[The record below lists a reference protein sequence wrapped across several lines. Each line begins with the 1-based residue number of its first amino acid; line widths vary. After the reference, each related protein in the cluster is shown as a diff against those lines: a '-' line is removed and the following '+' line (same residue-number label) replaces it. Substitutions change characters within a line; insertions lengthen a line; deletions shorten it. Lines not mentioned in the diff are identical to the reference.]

1 VKKYLFILTLLFASI
16 LRNDFVLA
24 QARLVFSSHTAYI
37 NTSGGSAAT
46 PIYLVIGNP
55 ANTGITGGS
64 AANGWIISEGQYNC
78 VEWLNTTTS
87 TTYRIPFGYS
97 NSDYLPFTF
106 ARDNTAGAS
115 NLIAST
121 YYNSNANMSTGIGV
135 PAATDGGS
143 VPAVSNLEMA
153 FNSSASTWGG
163 YVNVIDRFWCVQA
176 TSPAFLSFS
185 YRGSV
190 ANENANSITS
200 NLLIQHWNGTCWD
213 AGNSS
218 CICSTTTACYTPTGT
233 PGSVGGSDYT
243 VTGSTI
249 CNEFSPYILTSSTN
263 PLPIELLSFN
273 AKCNNDVV
281 TINWSTASETNNEYF
296 TIERS
301 NDGVTWVTLTTLP
314 GAGNSNT
321 TLYYSYTD
329 NNPLPG
335 TSYYRLKQT
344 DFSGQSV
351 TFDPVTVSCSDANS
365 ENTGITLIY
374 PNPAVNEVFV
384 KINCLENSNGQLIV
398 YNTIGQKIIEQQL
411 TLLNGENVYTI
422 DISGFAE
429 GIYPITFNNEQGV
442 SCTRKIIKSKQ

>member
-1 VKKYLFILTLLFASI
+1 MKKYLYILSFLFATFLSS
-16 LRNDFVLA
+16 DFIYA

-55 ANTGITGGS
+55 ANNAITGGS
-64 AANGWIISEGQYNC
+64 AANGWIISEGQYNY
-78 VEWLNTTTS
+78 VSWLNCAAS
-87 TTYRIPFGYS
+87 TTYLIPFGYS
-97 NSDYLPFTF
+97 NTDYLPFTL
-106 ARDNTAGAS
+106 ARDATGGAS

-121 YYNSNANMSTGIGV
+121 YYNSSSNMQNGIGF
-135 PAATDGGS
+135 PGATDGG
-143 VPAVSNLEMA
+143 AVAAVTNINL
-153 FNSSASTWGG
+153 SHTSGTDG
-163 YVNVIDRFWCVQA
+163 YQYIIDRFWTINTTA
-176 TSPAFLSFS
+176 EAFLSFT
-185 YRGSV
+185 YRGV
-190 ANENANSITS
+190 ENSMTPSGSPIA
-200 NLLIQHWNGTCWD
+200 IQHWTGSCWNDGNGGACSPTVFTYT
-213 AGNSS
+213 ATGSS
-218 CICSTTTACYTPTGT
+218 GLTTG
-233 PGSVGGSDYT
+233 DNT
-243 VTGSTI
+243 VTGLTT
-249 CNEFSPYILTSSTN
+249 CNQFSPYVLSSSTN

-273 AKCNNDVV
+273 AKCNNNDV

-351 TFDPVTVSCSDANS
+351 AFDPVTVSCSEINS

-384 KINCLENSNGQLIV
+384 NINCLENSNGLLIV

-411 TLLNGENVYTI
+411 TLLKGENIYTV